1 MSVASRPCAFFKNI
15 HCCSQ
20 IFFWK
25 FKYLIMTSNISCHC
39 HSYLHGHPLD
49 ISIFNYDQ
57 SYMFTPDDNLSGKH
71 DNYVIFVVAI

>member
-25 FKYLIMTSNISCHC
+25 FKYLIMTSNISW
-39 HSYLHGHPLD
+39 HSFTWTSIIL
-49 ISIFNYDQ
+49 IFNYDQ